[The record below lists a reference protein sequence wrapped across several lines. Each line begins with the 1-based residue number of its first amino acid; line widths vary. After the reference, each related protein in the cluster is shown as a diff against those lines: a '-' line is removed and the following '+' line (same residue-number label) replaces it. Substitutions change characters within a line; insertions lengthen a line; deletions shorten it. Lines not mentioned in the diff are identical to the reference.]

1 MSDDE
6 NAAFTASG
14 RSRVNMFDLSEP
26 VPDAELEAVL
36 RAALRLRGG
45 QITREWSLEMAE
57 IVAEHLVTAL
67 AVEGIRAVRV
77 PHRLPLT
84 D

>member
-6 NAAFTASG
+6 KAALTASG
-14 RSRVNMFDLSEP
+14 RSRADMFDLPEP

-36 RAALRLRGG
+36 RAALRLGG
-45 QITREWSLEMAE
+45 GRITRERSLEMAE

-77 PHRLPLT
+77 PDRLTLT
-84 D
+84 S